1 MTPRRPPA
9 TGRRGRAIVGM
20 SRFASGVLFSLGLL
34 GVLKSGT
41 DDSPEQLLVF
51 AIHPLTAVIWLVM
64 GLVGIAMSVEPRR
77 AQLYLIGTA
86 GILLTWAVLCLLLG
100 AGVSQIV
107 ARDLATLA
115 LYLIGGVACL
125 IVALAPFPKGA
136 ERTDT
141 D

>member
-1 MTPRRPPA
+1 M
-9 TGRRGRAIVGM
+9 VGM
-20 SRFASGVLFSLGLL
+20 SRFASGVLFVLGLL
-34 GVLKSGT
+34 GMLKSGT
-41 DDSPEQLLVF
+41 DASPEQLLVF
-51 AIHPLTAVIWLVM
+51 AIHPLTAAIWLVM

-115 LYLIGGVACL
+115 LYLIGGGACL
-125 IVALAPFPKGA
+125 IVALAPSPGGA
-136 ERTDT
+136 ERTAT